1 MEWRFT
7 IPLEPKTKKNSGQ
20 ILINRATG
28 KHFIAP
34 SKAFKEYQIECGWLI
49 LKPHKPIDEPVNI
62 KALYYMSTHRKV
74 DLVNLHSALHDILV
88 HYGVVADDNSKIIA
102 ATDGSR
108 VLYDKDK
115 PRTEVIITSMEERGN
130 NDLKQVKGAK

>member
-1 MEWRFT
+1 MEWKFT

-28 KHFIAP
+28 KPFVAP
-34 SKAFKEYQIECGWLI
+34 SKAFKEYQTECGWFI
-49 LKPHKPIDEPVNI
+49 LKPYKPIDEPINV
-62 KALYYMSTHRKV
+62 KALYYMGTHRKV
-74 DLVNLHSALHDILV
+74 DLINLHSALHDILV
-88 HYGVVADDNSKIIA
+88 HYGVVADDNSKIIV

-115 PRTEVIITSMEERGN
+115 PRTEVIITSME
-130 NDLKQVKGAK
+130 D